1 MARYR
6 VLLVILAAVMLSQRP
21 AVIWADTWQL
31 QQGQDWKSVPGDAK
45 DRYLLVV
52 ARTEKL
58 VSTGQTK
65 ALAEEW
71 NQLKK
76 LFPEIKEADLDTFI
90 KAELSFCAGEYS
102 KASRSYEKFLAKDYY
117 DSPFYEAALERQYRI
132 ASAFLAGQKITVLG
146 VFKMKGDA
154 TGIRIMEKITDRA
167 GDRPIG
173 IEASRALAQY
183 YENKGMFN
191 EAYLKWSEISWQQQ
205 DAQTA
210 KEALLAMAR
219 CKHAAYNGP
228 KYNASH
234 LRSAKSY
241 YEDFKVRYPED
252 AAKLNVDQILKEI
265 DEQIAYKQFCIGQYY
280 QSAGKTQAANLYYDM
295 VIRNWSETKAA
306 QLAKDVLAKNMH
318 SEQDGK

>member
-6 VLLVILAAVMLSQRP
+6 ALLVILAAAALSQRP
-21 AVIWADTWQL
+21 AATWADTWQL

-45 DRYLLVV
+45 DRYLIVV

-58 VSTGQTK
+58 VNTGQTE

-71 NQLKK
+71 SQLKK
-76 LFPEIKEADLDTFI
+76 LFPGIKEADLDSFI
-90 KAELSFCAGEYS
+90 QGELSFCTGEYS

-117 DSPFYEAALERQYRI
+117 DSPLYEAAMERQFQI
-132 ASAFLAGQKITVLG
+132 ASSFLAGRKIKVLG
-146 VFKMKGDA
+146 LFEMKGDA

-210 KEALLAMAR
+210 KDALLAMAR

-234 LRSAKSY
+234 LKSAKSY

-280 QSAGKTQAANLYYDM
+280 QSTGKTQAANLYYDM

-306 QLAKDVLAKNMH
+306 QMAKDVLAKSLNGH
-318 SEQDGK
+318 EGGK

>member
-45 DRYLLVV
+45 DRYLIVV

-58 VSTGQTK
+58 VNTGQTE

-71 NQLKK
+71 SQLKK

-90 KAELSFCAGEYS
+90 EAELFYCAGRYS
-102 KASRSYEKFLAKDYY
+102 QASRSYDKFLAKDYY
-117 DSPFYEAALERQYRI
+117 DSPLYEAALERQFKI
-132 ASAFLAGQKITVLG
+132 AGSFLAGQKITVLG
-146 VFKMKGDA
+146 LFKMKGDA

-205 DAQTA
+205 DTQTA
-210 KEALLAMAR
+210 KDALLAMAR

-252 AAKLNVDQILKEI
+252 AVKLNIDQILKEI

-280 QSAGKTQAANLYYDM
+280 QSTGRKQAANLYYDM

-306 QLAKDVLAKNMH
+306 QMAKEVLAKNLNGH
-318 SEQDGK
+318 QGGK

>member
-1 MARYR
+1 MARHK
-6 VLLVILAAVMLSQRP
+6 VLLVILATAALSQRP
-21 AVIWADTWQL
+21 AATWADTWQL
-31 QQGQDWKSVPGDAK
+31 QQGQDWKSVPGDAN

-58 VSTGQTK
+58 IAEGQTE
-65 ALAEEW
+65 ALAEQW
-71 NQLKK
+71 GQLKK

-90 KAELSFCAGEYS
+90 EAELFYYAGKYS

-117 DSPFYEAALERQYRI
+117 DSPLYETALERQFQI
-132 ASAFLAGQKITVLG
+132 ASSFLAGRKIKVLG
-146 VFKMKGDA
+146 LFEIKGDA
-154 TGIRIMEKITDRA
+154 TGIKIMEKITDRA

-183 YENKGMFN
+183 YESKEMFN
-191 EAYLKWSEISWQQQ
+191 EAYLKWSEVSWQQQ

-210 KEALLAMAR
+210 KDALLAMAR
-219 CKHAAYNGP
+219 CKHAAYHGP

-252 AAKLNVDQILKEI
+252 AVKLNIDQILKEI

-280 QSAGKTQAANLYYDM
+280 QSAGRTQAANLYYDM

-306 QLAKDVLAKNMH
+306 QMAKEVLTKNMH

>member
-1 MARYR
+1 MARHK
-6 VLLVILAAVMLSQRP
+6 VLLVILATAALSQRP
-21 AVIWADTWQL
+21 AATWADTWQL
-31 QQGQDWKSVPGDAK
+31 QQGQDWKSVPGDAN

-58 VSTGQTK
+58 IAEGQTE
-65 ALAEEW
+65 ALAEQW
-71 NQLKK
+71 GQLKK

-90 KAELSFCAGEYS
+90 EAELFYYAGKYS

-117 DSPFYEAALERQYRI
+117 DSPLYETALERQFQI
-132 ASAFLAGQKITVLG
+132 ASSFLAGRKIKVLG
-146 VFKMKGDA
+146 LFEIKGDA
-154 TGIRIMEKITDRA
+154 TGIKIMEKITDRA

-183 YENKGMFN
+183 YESKEMFN
-191 EAYLKWSEISWQQQ
+191 EAYLKWSEVSWQQQ

-210 KEALLAMAR
+210 KDALLAMAR
-219 CKHAAYNGP
+219 CKHAAYHGP

-252 AAKLNVDQILKEI
+252 AVKLNIDQILKEI

-280 QSAGKTQAANLYYDM
+280 QSAGRTQAANLYFDM
-295 VIRNWSETKAA
+295 VIRNWGETKAA
-306 QLAKDVLAKNMH
+306 QMAKEKANAKI
-318 SEQDGK
+318 SE

>member
-6 VLLVILAAVMLSQRP
+6 ILLVILTAATLWQRP
-21 AVIWADTWQL
+21 EAIRADTWQL
-31 QQGQDWKSVPGDAK
+31 EQGKDWKAISGDAK
-45 DRYLLVV
+45 DRYLIVV

-58 VSTGQTK
+58 VNTGQTE

-71 NQLKK
+71 SQLKK
-76 LFPEIKEADLDTFI
+76 LFPEITEADLDAFI
-90 KAELSFCAGEYS
+90 EAEILFCGGKYS
-102 KASRSYEKFLAKDYY
+102 QASRSYEKFLAKDYY
-117 DSPFYEAALERQYRI
+117 DSPLHEAALERQFHI
-132 ASAFLAGQKITVLG
+132 ASSFLAGQKVKVLWL
-146 VFKMKGDA
+146 FKMKGYA

-173 IEASRALAQY
+173 VEASRALAEY

-191 EAYLKWSEISWQQQ
+191 EAYLKWSEISWQRQSGQ
-205 DAQTA
+205 IA
-210 KEALLAMAR
+210 KDALLAMAR

-252 AAKLNVDQILKEI
+252 AAKININQILKEI
-265 DEQIAYKQFCIGQYY
+265 DEQIAYKQFYIGQYY
-280 QSAGKTQAANLYYDM
+280 ESTGRKQAANLYYDM
-295 VIRNWSETKAA
+295 VVRNWSETKAA
-306 QLAKDVLAKNMH
+306 EMAKEALTKILH
-318 SEQDGK
+318 GQQGGK

>member
-1 MARYR
+1 MARHK
-6 VLLVILAAVMLSQRP
+6 VLLVILATAALSQRP
-21 AVIWADTWQL
+21 AATWADTWQL
-31 QQGQDWKSVPGDAK
+31 QQGQDWKSVPGDAN

-58 VSTGQTK
+58 IAEGQTE
-65 ALAEEW
+65 ALAEQW
-71 NQLKK
+71 GQLKK

-90 KAELSFCAGEYS
+90 EAELFYYAGKYS

-117 DSPFYEAALERQYRI
+117 DSPLYETALERQFQI
-132 ASAFLAGQKITVLG
+132 ASSFLAGRKIKVLG
-146 VFKMKGDA
+146 LFEIKGDA
-154 TGIRIMEKITDRA
+154 TGIKIMEKITDRA

-183 YENKGMFN
+183 YESKEMFN

-210 KEALLAMAR
+210 KDALLAMAR
-219 CKHAAYNGP
+219 CKHAAYKGP

-234 LRSAKSY
+234 LKSARSY

-252 AAKLNVDQILKEI
+252 AAKLNVDKILKEI

-280 QSAGKTQAANLYYDM
+280 ESAGKTQAANLYYDM

-306 QLAKDVLAKNMH
+306 QMAKEVLAKSMH